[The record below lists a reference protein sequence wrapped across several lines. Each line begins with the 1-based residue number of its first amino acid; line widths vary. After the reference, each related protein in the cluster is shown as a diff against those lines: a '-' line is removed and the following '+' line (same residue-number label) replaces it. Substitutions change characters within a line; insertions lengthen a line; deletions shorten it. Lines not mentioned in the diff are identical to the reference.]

1 MAPPSER
8 LARSAALAGSAT
20 LASRIL
26 GLARDQVLAAL
37 FGAGSE
43 MDAFV
48 VAFRIPNLART
59 LLAEGA
65 MSAAFVPTFI
75 RHLAERGRPDAWR
88 LGSNVI
94 NALIVVT
101 GAAVL
106 AGMVF
111 ARPIVTLY
119 AGGYRTVPGKLEMTI
134 MLTRVMLPFLTLA
147 AVAAALMGMLNS
159 LHHYFLPSLS
169 PAVFNVVTIAC
180 ALTLT
185 PLMPAIGLPRV
196 MAIAVG
202 AVLGGAGQ
210 VGVQWIPLRR
220 EGFRYTATLRP
231 RDEGLARVLVLM
243 GPGTLG
249 LAATQVNLLVNT
261 LLATSQGTGAAS
273 WLAYAFRLM
282 YLPIGLFGVSIA
294 TAVLPAASHHAAAG
308 DMAGLRATV
317 SRGIRLMLTLNVPA
331 TFGLLALATP
341 IVRLLFERGQFTAA
355 DTVATAA
362 AVRLYAI
369 GLVAYS
375 TARIA
380 SPVFYAIGKSRV
392 PVAVSGLTIA
402 VNLFASLTL
411 IRLIGFRGLALSTSL
426 SAVANAGALVW
437 LLGRHLHGLEGRQ
450 LARAAAKMIVAAS
463 TMALTAV
470 IVDRMSAYIV
480 PGGGFVAQSARL
492 LASIA
497 AALGVLAAT
506 VKLLRV
512 EEFDEALAGL
522 RAQARK
528 SLRRGSVSAS
538 GA

>member
-185 PLMPAIGLPRV
+185 PFMPAIGLPRV

-294 TAVLPAASHHAAAG
+294 TAVLPAASHHAAVG